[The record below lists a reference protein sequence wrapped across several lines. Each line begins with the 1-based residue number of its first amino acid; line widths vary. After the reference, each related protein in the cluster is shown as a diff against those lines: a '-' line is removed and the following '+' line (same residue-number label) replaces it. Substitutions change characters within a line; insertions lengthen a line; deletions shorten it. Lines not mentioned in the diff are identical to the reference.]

1 METRYRNE
9 PGNTQQESNED
20 QLQQVLNDERAHL
33 YDIIPPI
40 NHNDTPALVVHN
52 TATTNME
59 EASTEQHT
67 YTAPKREQIRSKNE
81 PPGPLLPDRD
91 VVGGSCD
98 KGWSQTMVDS
108 EAKQDQEDLTNTHI
122 YHILEQQSTEK
133 EVEPRVKDHHKPP
146 AAYEV
151 PVVNTAVSQP

>member
-1 METRYRNE
+1 METRYHNE

-20 QLQQVLNDERAHL
+20 QLQQDLNDERAHL
-33 YDIIPPI
+33 YDIIPPV
-40 NHNDTPALVVHN
+40 NNNTPAVVVHN

-67 YTAPKREQIRSKNE
+67 YTAPKQQQIQSKNE

-98 KGWSQTMVDS
+98 KGQSQTTLDG
-108 EAKQDQEDLTNTHI
+108 EAKQDQEDPTNTHI
-122 YHILEQQSTEK
+122 YHVLEQQSTKK
-133 EVEPRVKDHHKPP
+133 EVELIKDDHKPPP